1 MRWGLI
7 GGGRH
12 SQIGEPHRIAA
23 RLDGLFSLEAGALDV
38 DPTAGRAF
46 AAELGV
52 PAGRAYGDWREML
65 AREAALPPDWRLDLV
80 TVATPNATH
89 FEITKAFLL
98 SGFNVLCEKPL
109 AVTVEEADELCE
121 VARRAGVVCA
131 VNFGYSGYPMA
142 VQAREMIRHGDLGE
156 VRVVVA
162 EFSHGAHA
170 DADDAHNPRVRWR
183 YDPAQSGV
191 SSVVADCGIHA
202 LQMAQF
208 VTGQRITAIAA
219 QFDHCVAGRELE
231 DDALLAVRFDGKA
244 VGRVWTSAVAC
255 GQPHGFSVR
264 VFGSK
269 GGLRWHQETPNQLHW
284 SPLGGATQ
292 VLERAGPGLHPR
304 ALDASRITLGHPEGL
319 LVAFANIYRALHR
332 RIRGTLAV
340 WLRDVLG
347 TLDHEHR
354 PGEGARIERRAVA
367 GIGEVPVLRQALAD
381 DLLR

>member
-1 MRWGLI
+1 
-7 GGGRH
+7 
-12 SQIGEPHRIAA
+12 
-23 RLDGLFSLEAGALDV
+23 
-38 DPTAGRAF
+38 
-46 AAELGV
+46 
-52 PAGRAYGDWREML
+52 ML
-65 AREAALPPDWRLDLV
+65 AREAAQPPDRRLDLV

-142 VQAREMIRHGDLGE
+142 VQAREMVRHGDLGE

-202 LQMAQF
+202 LHMAQF

-219 QFDHCVAGRELE
+219 QFDRCVAGRELE

-292 VLERAGPGLHPR
+292 VLERAGPGLYPR

-319 LVAFANIYRALHR
+319 LVAFANIYRALYR
-332 RIRGTLAV
+332 RIGGTLEPERHADFPTV
-340 WLRDVLG
+340 RD
-347 TLDHEHR
+347 
-354 PGEGARIERRAVA
+354 GASMVRAVHA
-367 GIGEVPVLRQALAD
+367 AAKSARSGGGWQAL
-381 DLLR
+381 

>member
-1 MRWGLI
+1 MRWELI

-23 RLDGLFSLEAGALDV
+23 RLDGLFSLEAGALDI
-38 DPTAGRAF
+38 DPAAGRAF

-65 AREAALPPDWRLDLV
+65 AREAALPPDRRLDLV

-202 LQMAQF
+202 LHMAQF

-219 QFDHCVAGRELE
+219 QFDRCVAGRELE
-231 DDALLAVRFDGKA
+231 DDALLAVRFDSKA

-292 VLERAGPGLHPR
+292 VLERAGPGLYPR

-332 RIRGTLAV
+332 RIGGTLEPERHADFPTV
-340 WLRDVLG
+340 RD
-347 TLDHEHR
+347 
-354 PGEGARIERRAVA
+354 GASMVRAVHA
-367 GIGEVPVLRQALAD
+367 AAKSARSGGGWQAL
-381 DLLR
+381 